1 MKKTQKR
8 HALLMSAL
16 SLLLCVSMLV
26 GTTFA
31 WFTDEVTSGMNII
44 AAGNLD
50 IELLADGVKV
60 ESDTKLFA
68 DVALWEPGVVVY
80 ENLQIA
86 NVGSLALKYQMNLNF
101 GKENTLNGHKL
112 SEVLQIAIV
121 DPIPQGADRAAVLAS
136 VQNATSLEDFSIAGS
151 LTAGAKTEEK
161 AVVIFWAPGENDN
174 LYNANNGQKTSDK
187 KPLSIEFGVKLFAT
201 QQTEEKDSFD
211 HLYDDAAA
219 WTGEIDVSWY
229 DPAAT
234 EFILT
239 SPEDLAGFAAIVN
252 GAAAN
257 ADTFQGKTVKLGANL
272 DLSNISWTPIGDPTA
287 DGYVGFQ
294 GTFDGQG
301 YAICN
306 LKVNNTSGW
315 GQGLFGYFQDR
326 GAVVQNLKVHNASVK
341 GEDTSGVIAGYAY
354 FGTFSNIQVTGDV
367 SVIGNEHVGGIVGN
381 GYYAN
386 FENCSVIADEG
397 SVVKATVRSFAAGIV
412 GYHGEGALKVNGC
425 TVKGLNIEG
434 NGAVGGITGLA
445 HYGNIIDGNTV
456 EDVTLTIT
464 RKSGSPSLGAVAG
477 CYVYNATKPATITN
491 NTVKNVTLKG
501 AYDSVV
507 KDSWLYG
514 SEYNG
519 KTDVNFVLD
528 NNTEEGIVNEL
539 TRNVKDY
546 YEMMATAGTPTNYA
560 LTDDMVAEDRIFFRP
575 GTDNSIDLG
584 NHTITAGN
592 PGQYLFIAQTGGT
605 LELNGKGTVNA
616 GKGFMASQGSATI
629 EINGGTYNTT
639 ATGTLNDIKHHSFA
653 QNGGKIV
660 INDGVFT
667 SNVAD
672 AVLFFAT
679 SNSRIE
685 INGGFF
691 ENTAT
696 KTPDLLG
703 IGNYKYDT
711 NRIVITGGTFVNY
724 NPLEDQMCYKG
735 AWPAAGEAG
744 FGGPWILIPGDY
756 QVVSETQANGDIW
769 YSVVAK

>member
-1 MKKTQKR
+1 MSKKATR
-8 HALLMSAL
+8 RALLSSAL
-16 SLLLCVSMLV
+16 SLLLCASMLV

-31 WFTDEVTSGMNII
+31 WFTDEVVSGMNII

-50 IELLADGVKV
+50 IKLLANDV
-60 ESDTKLFA
+60 EVDSNTKLFSK
-68 DVALWEPGVVVY
+68 VEKWEPGVVVY
-80 ENLQIA
+80 ENLQVVNA
-86 NVGSLALKYQMNLNF
+86 GSLALKYQMSLNF
-101 GKENTLNGHKL
+101 GKENDLEGHKL

-136 VQNATSLEDFSIAGS
+136 VQNATSLEDFSISGTLNAGVS
-151 LTAGAKTEEK
+151 AEKK

-174 LYNANNGQKTSDK
+174 LYNANNGKETSNGQ
-187 KPLSIEFGVKLFAT
+187 PLSIEFGVKLFAT

-219 WTGEIDVSWY
+219 WTGEIDASWY

-315 GQGLFGYFQDR
+315 GQGLFGYFKDR

-445 HYGNIIDGNTV
+445 HYSNIIDGNTV

-464 RKSGSPSLGAVAG
+464 GKSGNPSLGAVAG

-560 LTDDMVAEDRIFFRP
+560 LTADMTADSYIYFMP
-575 GTDNSIDLG
+575 GTTNSIDLG
-584 NHTITAGN
+584 GKKLSAANKEEW
-592 PGQYLFIAQTGGT
+592 LFITQGEGGSLT
-605 LELNGKGTVNA
+605 IKGEGTVDMGKGIFASEKGKVN
-616 GKGFMASQGSATI
+616 I
-629 EINGGTYNTT
+629 DGGTYQLA
-639 ATGTLNDIKHHSFA
+639 ATNEKQHIFV
-653 QNGGKIV
+653 QNSATVV
-660 INDGVFT
+660 INDGTFI
-667 SNVAD
+667 SEDESAAIAYCING
-672 AVLFFAT
+672 F
-679 SNSRIE
+679 IE

-691 ENTAT
+691 QNTAN
-696 KTPDLLG
+696 PNAALLNM
-703 IGNYKYDT
+703 GNNPSYANNQK
-711 NRIVITGGTFVNY
+711 ITLRGGTFVNW
-724 NPLEDQMCYKG
+724 NPMTSAFAQD
-735 AWPAAGEAG
+735 WPQAKAMLVIAEGYEM
-744 FGGPWILIPGDY
+744 
-756 QVVSETQANGDIW
+756 VSETQANGDIW